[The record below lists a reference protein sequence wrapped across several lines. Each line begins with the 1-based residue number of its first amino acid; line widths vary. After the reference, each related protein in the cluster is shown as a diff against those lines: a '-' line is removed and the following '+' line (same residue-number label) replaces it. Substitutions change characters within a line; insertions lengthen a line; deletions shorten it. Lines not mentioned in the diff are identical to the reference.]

1 MKSTKQI
8 EQSIRELSIE
18 ADAETQERILRD
30 IAQTHAQQKRKTQAF
45 GLLHYGR
52 IIMKQK
58 PKRIAAGIAAA
69 LLLAGLLGLG
79 SGSVAFSQARHTL
92 NSTLSWLKDMITGDT
107 DTANMPPALEAT
119 PDPNGRTILCTASF
133 FPVPPDKQP
142 IWQSLEDSGIEF
154 VRASAAPEVY
164 FAALS
169 RRQAESLGALQSL
182 ECMASPRIL
191 MREGQTAAIATA
203 NQEEA
208 RGLAIGWLS
217 TVSDDGT
224 EIRSTVSFH
233 DGRDGF
239 EISSIPMEPGGVAL
253 IRAKGMWSYCDDPD
267 RQNEYFQEMLIR
279 VQVDLEQTP

>member
-1 MKSTKQI
+1 MKSVKQI
-8 EQSIRELSIE
+8 ERSVRRLAIE
-18 ADAETQERILRD
+18 ADAQTQERILRD
-30 IAQTHAQQKRKTQAF
+30 LAQTHAQHKRKAQAF
-45 GLLHYGR
+45 GLLRYGR
-52 IIMKQK
+52 IIMRQK
-58 PKRIAAGIAAA
+58 PKRIAAGIAAV
-69 LLLAGLLGLG
+69 LLLAGLLSLG
-79 SGSVAFSQARHTL
+79 SGSVAFSQATRAVS
-92 NSTLSWLKDMITGDT
+92 STLSQLKAMITGDT
-107 DTANMPPALEAT
+107 GTTDRPSALEQT
-119 PDPNGRTILCTASF
+119 PDPNAREILCTASF
-133 FPVPPDKQP
+133 FPIPPDKQG

-169 RRQAESLGALQSL
+169 RRQAESFGALQSL
-182 ECMASPRIL
+182 RCMASPRIL
-191 MREGQTAAIATA
+191 MREGQTATIAMA
-203 NQEEA
+203 DQEEA

-239 EISSIPMEPGGVAL
+239 EISSVAMEPGGIAL

-267 RQNEYFQEMLIR
+267 KQNEYFQEMLIQ